1 MINYDYIF
9 DIKRSVHPCFQRE
22 YCSIEYLILATIVN
36 ASVFALLFVYEKN
49 ERSASQIQ
57 ITSKDDEKAS
67 YEYEY
72 D

>member
-1 MINYDYIF
+1 MNIF
-9 DIKRSVHPCFQRE
+9 DIKRSVHPCLQRK
-22 YCSIEYLILATIVN
+22 CSSIKYLILATIVN
-36 ASVFALLFVYEKN
+36 ASVFSILFVYEKN

-67 YEYEY
+67 YKYEY